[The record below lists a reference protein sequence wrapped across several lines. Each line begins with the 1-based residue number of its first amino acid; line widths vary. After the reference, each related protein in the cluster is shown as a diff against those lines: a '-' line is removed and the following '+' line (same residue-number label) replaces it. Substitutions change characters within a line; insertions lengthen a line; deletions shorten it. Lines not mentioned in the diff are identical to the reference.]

1 MAELTVIIQ
10 VKKKDGKAFM
20 ATTGSWYN
28 VKDFVIPY
36 LEKINKGD
44 TVQIETEKKGIA
56 QYVTKIVKV
65 EAIAQAEA
73 PKTGESKFKCPVC
86 GKAMKDDKYP
96 VCYMCNKAGKKAP
109 ETTVETSTKEQPK
122 TEKPAYQTKYGSP
135 EDIAG
140 KEMGCA
146 LNAAATV
153 ASGQH
158 FVNMETGT
166 PDPDAAAEYV
176 KIVATSLLDWFK
188 IQK

>member
-1 MAELTVIIQ
+1 MSEMKVI
-10 VKKKDGKAFM
+10 VACKKKDNKAFM
-20 ATTGSWYN
+20 STEKVWFN
-28 VKDFVIPY
+28 VKDFVVPY

-44 TVQIETEKKGIA
+44 TVQIETEKKGVS
-56 QYVTKIVKV
+56 QYVTKLVKV
-65 EAIAQAEA
+65 EGEI
-73 PKTGESKFKCPVC
+73 KTEETKDEPKFKCPVC

-109 ETTVETSTKEQPK
+109 EKEETSDTESPK
-122 TEKPAYQTKYGSP
+122 TEKPVYQTKYGSP

-153 ASGQH
+153 ASGQQ
-158 FVNMETGT
+158 FINTETGM

-176 KIVATSLLDWFK
+176 KMVATSFLDWFK
-188 IQK
+188 AQK